1 MTASQR
7 ATQFQFTLPLGLS
20 DAAGRVHRQGVMR
33 LATALDEVE
42 PLGDARV
49 KDNEAFLGILLLSRV
64 TLRLGDYTQVGP
76 EMIAALFASDF
87 AYLQSVYAA
96 VNAPGQ
102 GPAPFAPA
110 PFAALTAPAASLPSS
125 LETVCPHCGT
135 ELILDLDSS
144 TPPGFSEEAYRA

>member
-1 MTASQR
+1 MTAN
-7 ATQFQFTLPLGLS
+7 ALPTQFEFTLPLGLT
-20 DAAGRVHRQGVMR
+20 DAAGRVHRRGVMR

-64 TLRLGDYTQVGP
+64 TLRLGDYAPVGP
-76 EMIAALFASDF
+76 DMIAALYASDF

-96 VNAPGQ
+96 VNAPGPNALPTALPAQ
-102 GPAPFAPA
+102 GSP
-110 PFAALTAPAASLPSS
+110 TATLPSS

-135 ELILDLDSS
+135 ELILDLD
-144 TPPGFSEEAYRA
+144 PPTDHRTEEAYRA